1 MPETRTVRSACRMC
15 HGVCQVRVHLEDDRV
30 VEVTGDPESPISRGY
45 LCPKG
50 RASPA
55 LLYHPD
61 RLTHPLRRVG
71 ARGENRWK
79 RVSWSEAIDEVVAR
93 FDAIRKESGSEYLAV
108 VTGTGRP
115 YIQMSLRFANAL
127 GTPNFVAPG
136 QICYLPRQIASRV
149 TLGQLPVC
157 DIYGHGGVKPAC
169 IVVWGCDI
177 AANAA
182 SDGMCGGPFL
192 QAVRGAEKVIVVD
205 PRRTVLARKADHW
218 LQIRP
223 GTDGAL
229 ALAMIRVIIDEDL
242 VDRDFVDRYTEGFD
256 ELARHVRAF
265 SPEWAA
271 SITRIPADE
280 IRQAARCYATTK
292 PACIQWGQAI
302 DASACNIQTARSLL
316 ILRALTGNV
325 DVPGGDAQWLPPEG
339 LKNTAIFNSPEQ
351 RGEIFLSP
359 EKRARMLSSGRFAAD
374 LNLHPPT
381 FWETVRS
388 GRPYRVRGLWIL
400 GSNPLMTATQGR
412 KIAEALKDHLEFTV
426 ASDFFLTPT
435 TQLADLVLPAATW
448 LEQDDVAFV
457 HKIWCVLARRKV
469 AQVGEVRDDR
479 EVLIEVARRL
489 GLEAAFPWRNLR
501 EYQDWVLEDTGL
513 DFEAFCERGM
523 LIGEQRYRKYE
534 TRGFET
540 PSGKLELKSRVCELI
555 GLSPLPEYREPPLSP
570 LSTPKLA
577 ERYPLILTTGVKIK
591 HFFHSELR
599 QIPALRRANP
609 DPRIEI
615 HPDTARPLGIGDG
628 DWVWVETPVAR
639 VRMKAR
645 LWDGIAPD
653 VVNAQHAW
661 WFPEEAPP
669 DYGWERSNVNLLFGD
684 DGFDPET
691 GSEPLK
697 SLLCRVCPVR

>member
-1 MPETRTVRSACRMC
+1 MPERRTVRSSCRMC

-30 VEVTGDPESPISRGY
+30 VKVTGDPESPISRGY

-50 RASPA
+50 KASPA

-71 ARGENRWK
+71 ARGENRWQK
-79 RVSWSEAIDEVVAR
+79 VSWPEAIDEVVDR
-93 FDAIRKESGSEYLAV
+93 FDSIRKESGSEYLAI

-157 DIYGHGGVKPAC
+157 DIYGHGGTMPAC

-177 AANAA
+177 VTNAA

-192 QAVRGAEKVIVVD
+192 QAVRQAQKVIVVD
-205 PRRTVLARKADHW
+205 PRRTTLARRADHW
-218 LQIRP
+218 LQLRP

-229 ALAMIRVIIDEDL
+229 ALAMIHVIIAEDL
-242 VDRDFVDRYTEGFD
+242 VDHDFVDHHTLGFD
-256 ELARHVRAF
+256 ELARHAREF
-265 SPEWAA
+265 TPEWAS
-271 SITRIPADE
+271 SITRIPAEE
-280 IRQAARCYATTK
+280 IRATARTYAATR
-292 PACIQWGQAI
+292 PACIQWGQSL

-325 DVPGGDAQWLPPEG
+325 DVPGGDVQWLPPEG
-339 LKNTAIFNSPEQ
+339 LKNVAIFNSPEQ
-351 RGEIFLSP
+351 RGEMFLGP
-359 EKRARMLSSGRFAAD
+359 EKRARMLSAGRFSAD
-374 LNLHPPT
+374 LNLHSPT
-381 FWETVRS
+381 FWETVIS
-388 GRPYRVRGLWIL
+388 GQPYRVRGLWIL

-412 KIAEALKDHLEFTV
+412 KIAEALKKHLDFTV

-448 LEQDDVAFV
+448 LEQDDLAFV

-479 EVLIEVARRL
+479 DVLIEVARRL
-489 GLEAAFPWRNLR
+489 GLTAEFPWRSLR

-513 DFEAFCERGM
+513 DFEGFCERGM
-523 LIGEQRYRKYE
+523 LIGEQQYRKYE
-534 TRGFET
+534 TKGFET
-540 PSGKLELKSRVCELI
+540 PSGKLELQSRLCSLL
-555 GLSPLPEYREPPLSP
+555 GLASLPEYREPPLSP
-570 LSTPKLA
+570 VSTPELA
-577 ERYPLILTTGVKIK
+577 EQYPLILITGVKIK

-599 QIPALRRANP
+599 QISALRRANP
-609 DPRIEI
+609 QPRVEI
-615 HPDTARPLGIGDG
+615 HPETARSLDIGDG
-628 DWVWVETPVAR
+628 DSVWIETPVSR
-639 VRMKAR
+639 VQMKAR
-645 LWDGIAPD
+645 LWDGVALD
-653 VVNAQHAW
+653 VVSAQHAW
-661 WFPEEAPP
+661 WFPEEGPP

-697 SLLCRVCPVR
+697 SHLCRVYPVR